1 MKSQTLTMET
11 LEEGQFWGPTE
22 IVSVTSRT
30 AVPIP
35 SHSFLPENLQRDFA
49 LGVELVGIGEPV
61 KAAELFEKVL
71 QMTPEFADGHVA
83 LGMAYAMTSKIY
95 PALDH
100 LERAVQLESD
110 NFFAHFKLGHLY
122 FKLRIPYKGYKQMDL
137 ALECAGS
144 FRERQL
150 VAYLIR
156 EERKREH
163 KGFRRPWWNKPFSR
177 KALYAAAT
185 LGASAGVVLLRV
197 LHLH

>member
-1 MKSQTLTMET
+1 MISQM
-11 LEEGQFWGPTE
+11 PTTNKIDE
-22 IVSVTSRT
+22 DQTFRGDELLAVRT
-30 AVPIP
+30 NDPGG
-35 SHSFLPENLQRDFA
+35 LPVHPLLPDRAQRDFA
-49 LGVELVGIGEPV
+49 LGVEFVGTGQPLE
-61 KAAELFEKVL
+61 AAGHFEKVL
-71 QMTPEFADGHVA
+71 QTAPEFADGHVA
-83 LGMAYAMTSKIY
+83 LGMAYAMTSNIY

-100 LERAVQLESD
+100 LERAVQLEPD

-137 ALECAGS
+137 ALECAAS

-163 KGFRRPWWNKPFSR
+163 KGVRRPWWNKPFSR

-185 LGASAGVVLLRV
+185 LGASAGVVLLRILY
-197 LHLH
+197 LH